1 MGDAKNRAFRVGFDS
16 TLRLEFHGVRV
27 TSDAGL
33 LAYQEL
39 DDAFGLTQLGVTA
52 LKDTRPGPNRQQTK
66 TALLRQSVFSR
77 LAGYEDTNDAERLRI
92 DPAMR
97 YVVGG
102 RATENG
108 GPPRAR

>member
-1 MGDAKNRAFRVGFDS
+1 MGDTKNRAFRVGFDS

-33 LAYQEL
+33 LAYGEL
-39 DDAFGLTQLGVTA
+39 DDALGLTQLGATA
-52 LKDTRPGPNRQQTK
+52 LKDTRPGPNRQHTM
-66 TALLRQSVFSR
+66 TALLRQSVFVR

-97 YVVGG
+97 YREDVVI
-102 RATENG
+102 AEFSTHQT
-108 GPPRAR
+108 A